1 MDNHGHCTKG
11 IGRIRNSTGEF
22 AIHPKKSVPVRH
34 SNCEFAQEPL
44 GTSGLHWLLRK
55 DILTVRAANDDTESG
70 ADERPGWL
78 TESLVEQTLRAFR
91 PKTSTP
97 LSEADAVRVIL
108 SLSQLLEATGL
119 MKLENNREGNEEE
132 VHGLGTSKRS
142 GTGA

>member
-1 MDNHGHCTKG
+1 MG
-11 IGRIRNSTGEF
+11 
-22 AIHPKKSVPVRH
+22 
-34 SNCEFAQEPL
+34 
-44 GTSGLHWLLRK
+44 K
-55 DILTVRAANDDTESG
+55 DILAGRAANDDTESG

-78 TESLVEQTLRAFR
+78 TESLVEQTLRTFQ
-91 PKTSTP
+91 PKASTP

-132 VHGLGTSKRS
+132 IHGLGTSQRS